1 MASIARERLF
11 VINASIDFF
20 WIFSMS
26 FAISYIFFW
35 SELDREVSDMD
46 FDRST
51 IVSPAASRMFPAI
64 L

>member
-11 VINASIDFF
+11 VINAAIDFF
-20 WIFSMS
+20 WIFSIS

-35 SELDREVSDMD
+35 SVPDREVSDID

-51 IVSPAASRMFPAI
+51 IVSPAVSWMFPAI